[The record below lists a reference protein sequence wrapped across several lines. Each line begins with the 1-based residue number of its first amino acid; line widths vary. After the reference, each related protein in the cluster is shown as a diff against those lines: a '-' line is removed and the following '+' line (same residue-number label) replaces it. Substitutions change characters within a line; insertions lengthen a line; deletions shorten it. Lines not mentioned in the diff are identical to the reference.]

1 MRRSNIATSP
11 ANSRAQS
18 PLPRTAQPLTFW
30 GRVGKFAPKIA
41 ASAGLIGAGII
52 ADQAYN
58 NGIIKTA
65 KDLYQGTKHFLTGV
79 GRGAKEVGGGFVN
92 GYHAFK
98 SAFNDNC
105 AERRS
110 KEIETQKQEIADE
123 IHQGTSRPKNNG

>member
-1 MRRSNIATSP
+1 MSRAATA

-30 GRVGKFAPKIA
+30 GRVGKFAPKAA
-41 ASAGLIGAGII
+41 ASIGLIGAGVIGDKI
-52 ADQAYN
+52 YN
-58 NGIIKTA
+58 HGIVQSA

-98 SAFNDNC
+98 SAFNDN
-105 AERRS
+105 S
-110 KEIETQKQEIADE
+110 QKQEIADE

>member
-65 KDLYQGTKHFLTGV
+65 KDIYEGTKNTIIGI

-98 SAFNDNC
+98 SAFNNENTKQ
-105 AERRS
+105 AHGGRVS
-110 KEIETQKQEIADE
+110 ETKQIADE